1 MTFIWPNMLPL
12 LLLVPALVIAYILAQ
27 RRRQKYALRYAS
39 LSLVK
44 EAMGR
49 GPGFRRHIP
58 PILFLLA
65 FAAMMV
71 GLARPVTTVTLP
83 ARDATIVLTIDVS
96 GSMQA
101 DDLKPSR
108 MEAAKTASRAFVNNE
123 PSGVHV
129 GVVSFSDNAS
139 VVQAPTDDKAA
150 VLAAIDRLQPQRA
163 TAIGRGLLVSLAAV
177 LESEGASQDAIAA
190 AVAMDRSGSS
200 SDPLGGSPVNSPNTN
215 TSASTP
221 AAPQQQYGNAA
232 IVLLSDGENNQ
243 FPAPLDIVDRVSAY
257 GVRVYTVG
265 VGSPDGTVLH
275 IWGRSIRT
283 RLDETTLKRIAET
296 TSGIYYNASN
306 ENDLK
311 SIYESLPTHL
321 VMRTD
326 KTEITALVTAVAA
339 VLSLLAGV
347 FSLLWFNRLP

>member
-12 LLLVPALVIAYILAQ
+12 LLLVPALAIAYILAQ

-129 GVVSFSDNAS
+129 GVVSFSDNAA

-163 TAIGRGLLVSLAAV
+163 TAIGRGLLVSLAAI

-190 AVAMDRSGSS
+190 AVSMDRSGSS
-200 SDPLGGSPVNSPNTN
+200 NDPLGSPASSPNAN
-215 TSASTP
+215 TTASTP
-221 AAPQQQYGNAA
+221 TAPQQQYSNAA

-243 FPAPLDIVDRVSAY
+243 SPAPLDIVDRVTAY
-257 GVRVYTVG
+257 GVHVYTVG

-296 TSGIYYNASN
+296 TGGTYYNASN
-306 ENDLK
+306 ENDLR

-321 VMRTD
+321 VMRTE
-326 KTEITALVTAVAA
+326 KTEITALVTAAA
-339 VLSLLAGV
+339 AALSLLAGV